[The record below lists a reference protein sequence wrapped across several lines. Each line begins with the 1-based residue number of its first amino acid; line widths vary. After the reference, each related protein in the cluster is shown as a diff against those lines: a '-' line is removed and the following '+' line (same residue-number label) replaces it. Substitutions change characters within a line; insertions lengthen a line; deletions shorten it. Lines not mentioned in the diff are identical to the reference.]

1 MNKLPRQSRISL
13 AVALTL
19 TSSALMAQTQ
29 QSDGLQSITVTAQKR
44 EQSLQDVP
52 SSITAVTGASLERN
66 SVSSIYNLQA
76 VVPSLQVVTVDP
88 PGQGTSI
95 MLRGLG
101 SSAFNMGFD
110 PAVAV
115 FVDGVSRSRSGL
127 VAASDFLDLERIE
140 VLKGPQGT
148 LFGKNT
154 TAGILQMISRKP
166 DLNSRDGSA
175 SLSYESYNTLRVKG
189 SINVP
194 VSDTVAMR
202 LAASQAK
209 GDGWQTIQPT
219 GEKLA
224 NLDRSSVKAQ
234 VLIAP
239 TKDFSAHLIFDYAN
253 LTEKT
258 AVPMRLINDPTAVAG
273 NLVLANAVGASIVN
287 PPNLKALRVD
297 SNIAPRFAARD
308 TGFSAELKWK
318 LDGGMT
324 LTSLTGSRNYKD
336 SAYKDN
342 DFTGGDVLKSQQD
355 LPKVSLLSQEVRLSG
370 KSSMSEGKSV
380 DWMAGVY
387 YSKEN
392 IKLLNDFLWGSQW
405 AFSPNT
411 VAFQHTFDQEIKSKA
426 AFGHATLNMSPQWAV
441 TGGVRHS
448 SDDKSGS
455 LLSQQPNA
463 LPLPV
468 VNDYKTSM
476 SESRPTGTL
485 SLQFKPEAK
494 TMVYGTAATG
504 YKSGG
509 ISMTRDAAGSQ
520 VFFGGGA
527 CPTGTSAVPASPFC
541 FNPTASSPIF
551 DKETAMHYEVGY
563 KADLAKDTI
572 RLNVAAWSTSFKG
585 LQMQTLRP
593 DGSFAV
599 VNAAGATSQG
609 VEAESSFV
617 LGSGLRANLSMQY
630 ADAKFNDDTKPLDGT
645 PLAGKQLPFSS
656 KITTGIGLSYT
667 RAISDGWR
675 MFGSGNLNYRSK
687 YYNFTT
693 PSPTLIQAG
702 YSSLNLRGGVSNDK
716 MEIALWCRNCTDK
729 RATYSNFSLPFDGA
743 AFGASTRFTHVSEP
757 RFVGITATSF
767 F

>member
-273 NLVLANAVGASIVN
+273 METRWRYDPDVTHWFTQLQ
-287 PPNLKALRVD
+287 
-297 SNIAPRFAARD
+297 
-308 TGFSAELKWK
+308 GF
-318 LDGGMT
+318 
-324 LTSLTGSRNYKD
+324 
-336 SAYKDN
+336 
-342 DFTGGDVLKSQQD
+342 
-355 LPKVSLLSQEVRLSG
+355 
-370 KSSMSEGKSV
+370 
-380 DWMAGVY
+380 
-387 YSKEN
+387 
-392 IKLLNDFLWGSQW
+392 
-405 AFSPNT
+405 
-411 VAFQHTFDQEIKSKA
+411 
-426 AFGHATLNMSPQWAV
+426 
-441 TGGVRHS
+441 
-448 SDDKSGS
+448 
-455 LLSQQPNA
+455 
-463 LPLPV
+463 
-468 VNDYKTSM
+468 
-476 SESRPTGTL
+476 
-485 SLQFKPEAK
+485 
-494 TMVYGTAATG
+494 
-504 YKSGG
+504 
-509 ISMTRDAAGSQ
+509 
-520 VFFGGGA
+520 
-527 CPTGTSAVPASPFC
+527 
-541 FNPTASSPIF
+541 
-551 DKETAMHYEVGY
+551 
-563 KADLAKDTI
+563 
-572 RLNVAAWSTSFKG
+572 G
-585 LQMQTLRP
+585 LQR
-593 DGSFAV
+593 
-599 VNAAGATSQG
+599 
-609 VEAESSFV
+609 
-617 LGSGLRANLSMQY
+617 
-630 ADAKFNDDTKPLDGT
+630 
-645 PLAGKQLPFSS
+645 
-656 KITTGIGLSYT
+656 
-667 RAISDGWR
+667 
-675 MFGSGNLNYRSK
+675 
-687 YYNFTT
+687 
-693 PSPTLIQAG
+693 
-702 YSSLNLRGGVSNDK
+702 
-716 MEIALWCRNCTDK
+716 
-729 RATYSNFSLPFDGA
+729 
-743 AFGASTRFTHVSEP
+743 
-757 RFVGITATSF
+757 
-767 F
+767 

>member
-342 DFTGGDVLKSQQD
+342 DFTGVDVLKSQQD

-392 IKLLNDFLWGSQW
+392 
-405 AFSPNT
+405 
-411 VAFQHTFDQEIKSKA
+411 H
-426 AFGHATLNMSPQWAV
+426 
-441 TGGVRHS
+441 
-448 SDDKSGS
+448 
-455 LLSQQPNA
+455 
-463 LPLPV
+463 
-468 VNDYKTSM
+468 
-476 SESRPTGTL
+476 
-485 SLQFKPEAK
+485 
-494 TMVYGTAATG
+494 
-504 YKSGG
+504 
-509 ISMTRDAAGSQ
+509 
-520 VFFGGGA
+520 
-527 CPTGTSAVPASPFC
+527 
-541 FNPTASSPIF
+541 
-551 DKETAMHYEVGY
+551 
-563 KADLAKDTI
+563 
-572 RLNVAAWSTSFKG
+572 
-585 LQMQTLRP
+585 
-593 DGSFAV
+593 
-599 VNAAGATSQG
+599 
-609 VEAESSFV
+609 
-617 LGSGLRANLSMQY
+617 
-630 ADAKFNDDTKPLDGT
+630 
-645 PLAGKQLPFSS
+645 
-656 KITTGIGLSYT
+656 
-667 RAISDGWR
+667 
-675 MFGSGNLNYRSK
+675 
-687 YYNFTT
+687 
-693 PSPTLIQAG
+693 
-702 YSSLNLRGGVSNDK
+702 
-716 MEIALWCRNCTDK
+716 
-729 RATYSNFSLPFDGA
+729 
-743 AFGASTRFTHVSEP
+743 
-757 RFVGITATSF
+757 
-767 F
+767 